1 MPDARRVVV
10 LEADTINR
18 FSTER
23 ILRREDYWVFVT
35 EDAAAAARVAS
46 VSAID
51 LVLVDLGLGRLEAVP
66 QWQRRRGD
74 AAFRGVPPS
83 LTDGY
88 AVLRPLHV
96 DPASARFPVV
106 TLRMDE
112 RPSEPPPPCR
122 FAVVEFL
129 PRPWKAGGLVEGLD
143 AVFRHVAPADGTPS
157 RRRRP
162 RGRSTRR
169 RARERAARPDATAA
183 RSRAR
188 PSRCAPRS
196 SWTRTTPSA
205 ARSSEDLVRHGFSVL
220 EATTGAEA
228 LRLAVARRPWLVLTE
243 LTFPTRAASP
253 CAGGCAA
260 TASCGARRSSSS
272 PRGTTATPATRP

>member
-35 EDAAAAARVAS
+35 EDAAAAARVSS

-74 AAFRGVPPS
+74 AAFHGIPPS

-106 TLRMDE
+106 TLRMDDL
-112 RPSEPPPPCR
+112 PSEPPAPCR

-129 PRPWKAGGLVEGLD
+129 PRPWKAGGLLEGLD
-143 AVFRHVAPADGTPS
+143 TVFRHVIRPMPPGRAGGDDRVAG
-157 RRRRP
+157 RRRRMA
-162 RGRSTRR
+162 RGRRR
-169 RARERAARPDATAA
+169 PVRTDRD

-196 SWTRTTPSA
+196 SWTRTTPIA
-205 ARSSEDLVRHGFSVL
+205 ARSWRTSF
-220 EATTGAEA
+220 
-228 LRLAVARRPWLVLTE
+228 
-243 LTFPTRAASP
+243 
-253 CAGGCAA
+253 A
-260 TASCGARRSSSS
+260 TASRCSRPRPGPRRCASPWRAARGSSS
-272 PRGTTATPATRP
+272 PS

>member
-1 MPDARRVVV
+1 MSRERTLPDARRVVV

-35 EDAAAAARVAS
+35 EDAAAAARVSS

-74 AAFRGVPPS
+74 AAFRGIPPS

-106 TLRMDE
+106 TLRMDDL
-112 RPSEPPPPCR
+112 PSEPPAPCR

-129 PRPWKAGGLVEGLD
+129 PRPWKADGLLEGLD
-143 AVFRHVAPADGTPS
+143 NVFRHVIRPTPLVEPAATAAWPIDSGGRRSGEEGATGRAAAVREHARRAAHRAGRGPG
-157 RRRRP
+157 RRRP
-162 RGRSTRR
+162 PRARGRTSSATASRCSRPRPEPRR
-169 RARERAARPDATAA
+169 CASPWRAAR
-183 RSRAR
+183 
-188 PSRCAPRS
+188 
-196 SWTRTTPSA
+196 
-205 ARSSEDLVRHGFSVL
+205 G
-220 EATTGAEA
+220 
-228 LRLAVARRPWLVLTE
+228 
-243 LTFPTRAASP
+243 
-253 CAGGCAA
+253 
-260 TASCGARRSSSS
+260 SSS
-272 PRGTTATPATRP
+272 PS